1 MGRSPHGG
9 TESWKCPQSPCS
21 TFTMVQRLA
30 FFWDPSRGPKTSFK
44 KKHNAFYRAN
54 SETKSMFRGRCKCS
68 YCKYLRASMGGH
80 RGRDSQFQP
89 NLHIFPFYSEGGW
102 EQWGEDMESGV
113 DPRAKKRKRKQKAL
127 NEAYFSDKASPLVW
141 NTENQLYFLFF
152 LTV

>member
-1 MGRSPHGG
+1 
-9 TESWKCPQSPCS
+9 
-21 TFTMVQRLA
+21 
-30 FFWDPSRGPKTSFK
+30 
-44 KKHNAFYRAN
+44 
-54 SETKSMFRGRCKCS
+54 
-68 YCKYLRASMGGH
+68 MGGH